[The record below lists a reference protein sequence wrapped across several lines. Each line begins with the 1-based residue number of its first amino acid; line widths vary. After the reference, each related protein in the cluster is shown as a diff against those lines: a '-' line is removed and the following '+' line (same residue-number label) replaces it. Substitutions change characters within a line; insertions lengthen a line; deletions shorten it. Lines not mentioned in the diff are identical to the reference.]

1 MPNNLIKE
9 SSPYLLQHANNPVN
23 WYAWND
29 ETLALAKEENKL
41 ILVSIGYSACHW
53 CHVMEHESFEDEQVA
68 AIMNE
73 NFINIKVDRE
83 ERPDIDM
90 VYMGAVQLMTGQ
102 GGWPLNCFALP
113 DGRPIYGG
121 TYFPKAQWIN
131 VLSNLS
137 DLFATNPDKA
147 YEYAA
152 HLTDGLEQL
161 EIPKVGIENEF
172 EIETLY
178 KSVNKWKSGFDNEH
192 GGPNR
197 APKFPLPNNYLFL
210 LNYQYFQDDL
220 TIKKHLDL
228 TLTKMAWGGI
238 YDQLGGGFAR
248 YSTDLLWKVPHF
260 EKMLYD
266 NAQLVSLYSQAYKH
280 SKNELYKKV
289 VYETIAFVERE
300 LMNPE
305 FGFYSA
311 LDADSEGVEGKYY
324 VWQKEELQHLLA
336 STELSGT
343 KDDFDIFADYY
354 CVNDIGYWED
364 ENYVLMRN
372 NEESVIALK
381 HNISV
386 SELQQNIKKCNYI
399 LFQERDKRVK
409 PGLDNKVLAS
419 WNGLMCKALTEA
431 YLVFEEETF
440 KALALKNANYL
451 VNNYYK
457 DGGRLLRVINQNT
470 SISGFLEDYAFVIDA
485 FLSIYVV
492 TANEDW
498 LLKAKEL
505 TDYTLQ
511 YFYDSKQNTY
521 FFTDSS
527 QEKLVV
533 RKAEWSDN
541 VIPASSSQ
549 MAINLH
555 NLSVYFDEENYFKIS
570 ENLLKSVI
578 KEIESYGPG
587 YSNWALLLL
596 QKLKAKTEVVIVG
609 KSVNE
614 KLLALYKQSPPNV
627 IFALSDK
634 KSDLPLLKNRYVD
647 NQTLIYVC
655 KNNSCLLPT
664 ESIEEALKQIEEG
677 TR

>member
-1 MPNNLIKE
+1 MPNSLIKE

-29 ETLALAKEENKL
+29 ETLALAKKENKL

-68 AIMNE
+68 TIMNE

-121 TYFPKAQWIN
+121 TYFPKKQWIN
-131 VLSNLS
+131 VLGNLA

-161 EIPKVGIENEF
+161 EIPKVYDGTSF
-172 EIETLY
+172 DLLTLTN
-178 KSVNKWKSGFDNEH
+178 SVYKWKQSFDTEH

-197 APKFPLPNNYLFL
+197 APKFPLPNNYQFL
-210 LNYQYFQDDL
+210 LNYHFYENDL
-220 TIKKHLDL
+220 NVKKHLDV

-248 YSTDLLWKVPHF
+248 YSTDVLWKVPHF

-266 NAQLVSLYSQAYKH
+266 NAQLVSLYSEAYKQT
-280 SKNELYKKV
+280 KNELYKKI
-289 VYETIAFVERE
+289 VYETIDFVKRE
-300 LMNPE
+300 LTNPD

-311 LDADSEGVEGKYY
+311 LDADSEGIEGKYY
-324 VWQKEELQHLLA
+324 VWQKEELHRLLKNDF
-336 STELSGT
+336 EL
-343 KDDFDIFADYY
+343 FADYY

-364 ENYVLMRN
+364 ENYVLMRDT
-372 NEESVIALK
+372 EESIIALK
-381 HNISV
+381 HNVSI
-386 SELQQNIKKCNYI
+386 SELQQKIKACNAI
-399 LFQERDKRVK
+399 LLDVREKRVK

-419 WNGLMCKALTEA
+419 WNGLMCKALADA
-431 YLVFEEETF
+431 YLVFEEEDF
-440 KALALKNANYL
+440 KTLALANANYL
-451 VNNYYK
+451 VKNYCK
-457 DGGRLLRVINQNT
+457 ENGQLLRVINNNT

-485 FLSIYVV
+485 FLSVYLI
-492 TANEDW
+492 TANENW
-498 LLKAKEL
+498 LLKAKAL
-505 TDYTLQ
+505 TDYTLKH
-511 YFYDSKQNTY
+511 FYDDKQNTY
-521 FFTDSS
+521 YFTDSS

-549 MAINLH
+549 MAINLYK
-555 NLSVYFDEENYFKIS
+555 LSIYFDNTNYRQIS
-570 ENLLKSVI
+570 EKLLKSVI

-587 YSNWALLLL
+587 YSNWACLLL
-596 QKLKAKTEVVIVG
+596 QYLKPQIEVVIVG

-614 KLLALYKQSPPNV
+614 NLVALYKQSPPNV

-634 KSDLPLLKNRYVD
+634 TSDLPLLKNRYVEG
-647 NQTLIYVC
+647 QTLIYVC

-664 ESIEEALKQIEEG
+664 ETVAEALKQIEEG
-677 TR
+677 TI

>member
-1 MPNNLIKE
+1 MPNSLIKE

-29 ETLALAKEENKL
+29 ETLALAKKENKL

-68 AIMNE
+68 QIMNE

-121 TYFPKAQWIN
+121 TYFPKKQWVN
-131 VLSNLS
+131 VLSNLA
-137 DLFATNPDKA
+137 DLYASNPDKA
-147 YEYAA
+147 NEYAV

-161 EIPKVGIENEF
+161 EIPKVVDGNTF

-178 KSVNKWKSGFDNEH
+178 KSINKWKSGFDHEY

-197 APKFPLPNNYLFL
+197 APKFPLPNNYMFL
-210 LNYQYFQDDL
+210 LNYHFFENDL
-220 TIKKHLDL
+220 IVKKHLDL

-238 YDQLGGGFAR
+238 YDQIGGGFAR
-248 YSTDLLWKVPHF
+248 YSTDVLWKVPHF

-266 NAQLVSLYSQAYKH
+266 NAQLISLYSEAYKQ

-289 VYETIAFVERE
+289 VYETIEFVKRE
-300 LMNPE
+300 LTNSD

-324 VWQKEELQHLLA
+324 VWQKEELLHLLKEDF
-336 STELSGT
+336 EL
-343 KDDFDIFADYY
+343 FADYY
-354 CVNDIGYWED
+354 CVNDVGYWED
-364 ENYVLMRN
+364 ENYILMRDA
-372 NEESVIALK
+372 EESVIALK

-386 SELQQNIKKCNYI
+386 TELKQKITACKTV
-399 LFQERDKRVK
+399 LLQEREKRIK

-419 WNGLMCKALTEA
+419 WNGLMCKALADA
-431 YLVFEEETF
+431 YLIFENVEF
-440 KALALKNANYL
+440 KTLAINNANYL
-451 VNNYYK
+451 VKNYCK
-457 DGGRLLRVINQNT
+457 ENGQLLRVINHNT
-470 SISGFLEDYAFVIDA
+470 SISGFLEDYAFVSDA
-485 FLSIYVV
+485 FMSIYLI
-492 TANEDW
+492 TSNDEW
-498 LLKAKEL
+498 LIKAKAL

-511 YFYDSKQNTY
+511 TFYDKKRNTY

-549 MAINLH
+549 MATNLYK
-555 NLSVYFDEENYFKIS
+555 LSVYFDDLNYRQIS
-570 ENLLKSVI
+570 ETLLKSVV
-578 KEIESYGPG
+578 KEIENYGPG
-587 YSNWALLLL
+587 YSNWGLLLL
-596 QKLKAKTEVVIVG
+596 QYLKPQTEVVIVG

-614 KLLALYKQSPPNV
+614 NLLSLYKQSPPNV
-627 IFALSDK
+627 IFALSDTN
-634 KSDLPLLKNRYVD
+634 SDLPLLKNRYVEGE
-647 NQTLIYVC
+647 TLIYVC

-664 ESIEEALKQIEEG
+664 KSVEEALTQLEDG
-677 TR
+677 TKY

>member
-1 MPNNLIKE
+1 MPNSLIKE

-29 ETLALAKEENKL
+29 ETLALAKRENKL

-113 DGRPIYGG
+113 DARPIYGG
-121 TYFPKAQWIN
+121 TYFPKKQWVN
-131 VLSNLS
+131 VLNNLA

-161 EIPKVGIENEF
+161 EIPKVTDGSTF
-172 EIETLY
+172 EMSTLNN
-178 KSVNKWKSGFDNEH
+178 SVYKWKQSIDTEH

-210 LNYQYFQDDL
+210 LNYHFFENDL
-220 TIKKHLDL
+220 IVKKHLDL

-238 YDQLGGGFAR
+238 YDQIGGGFAR
-248 YSTDLLWKVPHF
+248 YSTDTLWKVPHF

-266 NAQLVSLYSQAYKH
+266 NAQLVSLYSQAYKQT
-280 SKNELYKKV
+280 KNELYKKV
-289 VYETIAFVERE
+289 VYETIEFVQRE
-300 LMNPE
+300 LTNSE

-324 VWQKEELQHLLA
+324 VWQKEELHHLLQ
-336 STELSGT
+336 
-343 KDDFDIFADYY
+343 DDFEIFSDYY

-364 ENYVLMRN
+364 ENYVLMRDT
-372 NEESVIALK
+372 EESVIALK
-381 HNISV
+381 HNLSV
-386 SELQQNIKKCNYI
+386 TELQQKIKACNTI
-399 LFQERDKRVK
+399 LLQVREKRVK

-419 WNGLMCKALTEA
+419 WNGLMCKALADA
-431 YLVFEEETF
+431 YLTFEEKHF
-440 KALALKNANYL
+440 KTLALANANYL
-451 VNNYYK
+451 VKNYCK
-457 DGGRLLRVINQNT
+457 ENGQLLRVINNNT

-485 FLSIYVV
+485 FLSIYLI
-492 TANEDW
+492 TANENW
-498 LLKAKEL
+498 LLKAKGL
-505 TDYTLQ
+505 ADYTLQ
-511 YFYDSKQNTY
+511 YFYDEKQNTY

-541 VIPASSSQ
+541 VIPSSSSQ
-549 MAINLH
+549 MAINLYK
-555 NLSVYFDEENYFKIS
+555 LSIYFDEPNYQQIS
-570 ENLLKSVI
+570 EKLLKSVI

-587 YSNWALLLL
+587 YSNWGLLLL
-596 QKLKAKTEVVIVG
+596 QYLKPQTEVVIVG

-614 KLLALYKQSPPNV
+614 NFMALYKQSPPNV
-627 IFALSDK
+627 IFALSET
-634 KSDLPLLKNRYVD
+634 KSDLPLLKNRYVEGE
-647 NQTLIYVC
+647 TLIYVC
-655 KNNSCLLPT
+655 KNNSCLLP
-664 ESIEEALKQIEEG
+664 SNSVDEALKQIEES
-677 TR
+677 TK

>member
-1 MPNNLIKE
+1 MANQLISE

-29 ETLALAKEENKL
+29 ETLALAKKENKL

-68 AIMNE
+68 SIMNE

-121 TYFPKAQWIN
+121 TYFPKKQWVN
-131 VLSNLS
+131 VLANLA
-137 DLFATNPDKA
+137 DLFTANPNKA

-152 HLTDGLEQL
+152 HLTDGLEKL
-161 EIPKVGIENEF
+161 EIPKPIDHLQF
-172 EIETLY
+172 ELSTLDN
-178 KSVNKWKSGFDNEH
+178 SIHKWKQSFDSQH

-210 LNYQYFQDDL
+210 LSYNYF
-220 TIKKHLDL
+220 KHDVLLQKHIDL
-228 TLTKMAWGGI
+228 TLTKMAWGGL
-238 YDQLGGGFAR
+238 YDQIGGGFAR
-248 YSTDLLWKVPHF
+248 YSTDVLWKVPHF

-266 NAQLVSLYSQAYKH
+266 NAQLISLYAQAYKQ
-280 SKNELYKKV
+280 SRNELYKKV
-289 VYETIAFVERE
+289 VYETIEFIEKE
-300 LMNPE
+300 LMNTE

-324 VWQKEELQHLLA
+324 VWQKEELHRILK
-336 STELSGT
+336 E
-343 KDDFDIFADYY
+343 DFEIFSDYY
-354 CVNDIGYWED
+354 CVNEIGYWED
-364 ENYVLMRN
+364 ENYVLLRDT
-372 NEESVIALK
+372 EESVIALK
-381 HNISV
+381 HNLTLT
-386 SELQQNIKKCNYI
+386 ELQQKIKNCKYRLLEIRN
-399 LFQERDKRVK
+399 KRTK

-431 YLVFEEETF
+431 YLVFEENRF
-440 KALALKNANYL
+440 KELAIKNAQFL
-451 VNNYYK
+451 INNYYQHN
-457 DGGRLLRVINQNT
+457 GQLYRVINNNKP
-470 SISGFLEDYAFVIDA
+470 ISGFLEDYVFVIDA
-485 FLSIYVV
+485 FLSIYLV

-498 LLKAKEL
+498 LLKAKNL
-505 TDYTLQ
+505 TDYSIQ
-511 YFYDSKQNTY
+511 HFYDEKQHTF

-549 MAINLH
+549 MAINL
-555 NLSVYFDEENYFKIS
+555 NTLSVYFDEENYRQVS

-578 KEIESYGPG
+578 KEIENYGPG
-587 YSNWALLLL
+587 YSNWAMLLL
-596 QKLKAKTEVVIVG
+596 QKLKPQTEVVIVG
-609 KSVNE
+609 KTVNE
-614 KLLALYKQSPPNV
+614 KLLELYKQSSPNV

-634 KSDLPLLKNRYVD
+634 KSDLPLVKNRYVE

-655 KNNSCLLPT
+655 KNKSCLLPT
-664 ESIEEALKQIEEG
+664 ESSEEALKQIEE
-677 TR
+677 TRQ

>member
-1 MPNNLIKE
+1 MPNSLIKE

-29 ETLALAKEENKL
+29 ETLALAKKENKL

-53 CHVMEHESFEDEQVA
+53 CHVMEHESFEDEAVA
-68 AIMNE
+68 KVMNE
-73 NFINIKVDRE
+73 HFINIKVDRE

-121 TYFPKAQWIN
+121 TYFPKNQWVN
-131 VLSNLS
+131 VLSNLA

-161 EIPKVGIENEF
+161 EIPKVTDGNSF
-172 EIETLY
+172 EISTLDNSIY
-178 KSVNKWKSGFDNEH
+178 KWKQSFDTEH

-210 LNYQYFQDDL
+210 LNYHFYENDL
-220 TIKKHLDL
+220 IIKKQFDL

-248 YSTDLLWKVPHF
+248 YSTDVLWKVPHF

-266 NAQLVSLYSQAYKH
+266 NAQLVSLYSQAYKQTKH
-280 SKNELYKKV
+280 ELYKKI
-289 VYETIAFVERE
+289 VYETIDFVKRE
-300 LMNPE
+300 LTNPD

-324 VWQKEELQHLLA
+324 VWQKEELHKLL
-336 STELSGT
+336 
-343 KDDFDIFADYY
+343 KDDFELFADYY

-364 ENYVLMRN
+364 ENYVLMRDT
-372 NEESVIALK
+372 EESVIALK
-381 HNISV
+381 HHISIV
-386 SELQQNIKKCNYI
+386 ELQQKITTCKNI
-399 LFQERDKRVK
+399 LLQVREKRVK

-419 WNGLMCKALTEA
+419 WNGLMCKALAEA
-431 YLVFEEETF
+431 YLVFEEESF
-440 KALALKNANYL
+440 KTLALANANYL
-451 VNNYYK
+451 VTHYCKENGK
-457 DGGRLLRVINQNT
+457 LLRVKNNNT

-485 FLSIYVV
+485 FLSVYLI

-498 LLKAKEL
+498 LLKAKAL
-505 TDYTLQ
+505 ADYTLQ
-511 YFYDSKQNTY
+511 YFYDEKQNTY

-549 MAINLH
+549 MAINLYR
-555 NLSVYFDEENYFKIS
+555 LSIYFDEKNYRQIS
-570 ENLLKSVI
+570 ENLLKSIV

-596 QKLKAKTEVVIVG
+596 QYLKPQTEVVIVG

-614 KLLALYKQSPPNV
+614 NLLALYKQSPPNV
-627 IFALSDK
+627 IFALSDN
-634 KSDLPLLKNRYVD
+634 KSDLPLLRNRYVEG
-647 NQTLIYVC
+647 QTLIYVC

-664 ESIEEALKQIEEG
+664 QSVEEALKQIEER
-677 TR
+677 TI

>member
-1 MPNNLIKE
+1 MPNSLIKE

-29 ETLALAKEENKL
+29 ETLALAKKENKL

-68 AIMNE
+68 TIMNE

-121 TYFPKAQWIN
+121 TYFPKKQWIN
-131 VLSNLS
+131 VLGNLA

-161 EIPKVGIENEF
+161 EIPKVYDGTSF
-172 EIETLY
+172 DLLTLTN
-178 KSVNKWKSGFDNEH
+178 SVYKWKQSFDTEH

-197 APKFPLPNNYLFL
+197 APKFPLPNNYQFL
-210 LNYQYFQDDL
+210 LNYHFYENDL
-220 TIKKHLDL
+220 NVKKHLDV

-248 YSTDLLWKVPHF
+248 YSTDVLWKVPHF

-266 NAQLVSLYSQAYKH
+266 NAQLVSLYSEAYKQT
-280 SKNELYKKV
+280 KNELYKKI
-289 VYETIAFVERE
+289 VYETIDFVKRE
-300 LMNPE
+300 LTNPD

-311 LDADSEGVEGKYY
+311 LDADSEGIEGKYY
-324 VWQKEELQHLLA
+324 VWQKEELHRLLKNDF
-336 STELSGT
+336 EL
-343 KDDFDIFADYY
+343 FADYY

-364 ENYVLMRN
+364 ENYVLMRDT
-372 NEESVIALK
+372 EESIIALK
-381 HNISV
+381 HNVSI
-386 SELQQNIKKCNYI
+386 SELQQKIKACNAI
-399 LFQERDKRVK
+399 LLDVREKRVK

-419 WNGLMCKALTEA
+419 WNGLMCKALADA
-431 YLVFEEETF
+431 YLVFEEEDF
-440 KALALKNANYL
+440 KTLALANANYL
-451 VNNYYK
+451 VKNYCK
-457 DGGRLLRVINQNT
+457 ENGQLLRVINNNT

-485 FLSIYVV
+485 FLSVYLI
-492 TANEDW
+492 TANENW
-498 LLKAKEL
+498 LLKAKAL
-505 TDYTLQ
+505 TDYTLKH
-511 YFYDSKQNTY
+511 FYDDKQNTY
-521 FFTDSS
+521 YFTDSS

-549 MAINLH
+549 MAINLYK
-555 NLSVYFDEENYFKIS
+555 LSIYFDNTNYRQIS
-570 ENLLKSVI
+570 EKLLKSVI

-587 YSNWALLLL
+587 YSNWACLLL
-596 QKLKAKTEVVIVG
+596 QYLKPQIEVVIVG

-614 KLLALYKQSPPNV
+614 NLVALYKQSPPNV

-634 KSDLPLLKNRYVD
+634 TSDLPLLKNRYVEG
-647 NQTLIYVC
+647 QTLIYVC

-664 ESIEEALKQIEEG
+664 ETVAEALKQIEEG
-677 TR
+677 TT